1 MEMNTKRCPKC
12 KRKGVDLFLG
22 FTTGNYL
29 CKKCGYI
36 GPIVIEESTIITKK
50 TTKKPVTKTEKKTK
64 KKKKG
69 KK

>member
-1 MEMNTKRCPKC
+1 MNTKRCPKC

-50 TTKKPVTKTEKKTK
+50 AAKKKETK